1 VVVEVN
7 GDREGGEMMQTIH
20 ARVAALSPAQREGLR
35 EKIVAEAMMRAP
47 ATRLVAF
54 VQLREGIDADTDAL
68 KAHLAAQLPAYMLP
82 ASIQAVDRMPY
93 SPNGKIDRAALATM
107 AISSQP
113 AVTTHVAPRDDI
125 ERTLAGIWSKL
136 LNVDDLSVNDDFFE
150 LGGHS
155 LLVTRAIAR
164 INDAFGMSMPVS
176 AFFEHPVLA
185 EMAGYVRQHT
195 SPAETED
202 RDTLEL

>member
-1 VVVEVN
+1 
-7 GDREGGEMMQTIH
+7 MMQTIH
-20 ARVAALSPAQREGLR
+20 ACVASLSPQQREALR
-35 EKIVAEAMMRAP
+35 AKIVAAAVMSAP

-54 VQLREGIDADTDAL
+54 VQLREGSDADADAL

-82 ASIQAVDRMPY
+82 ASIHTVEAMPY
-93 SPNGKIDRAALATM
+93 TPNGKLDRATLATM
-107 AISSQP
+107 AISP
-113 AVTTHVAPRDDI
+113 ASEQAPFIAPRDDI
-125 ERTLAGIWSKL
+125 ERAIAGIWSKL

-164 INDAFGMSMPVS
+164 MNDAFGMSMPVS
-176 AFFEHPVLA
+176 AFFEHSTLA
-185 EMAGYVRQHT
+185 GLAGYVRRHT
-195 SPAETED
+195 TPAEAEN

>member
-1 VVVEVN
+1 
-7 GDREGGEMMQTIH
+7 MMQTIRE
-20 ARVAALSPAQREGLR
+20 RVAALSPERREQLR
-35 EKIVAEAMMRAP
+35 ERIAAEAMLRAP

-54 VQLREGIDADTDAL
+54 VQWREGVDADVDAV

-82 ASIQAVDRMPY
+82 AAIYAIDAMPHT
-93 SPNGKIDRAALATM
+93 PNGKIDRQSLATM
-107 AISSQP
+107 AIAP
-113 AVTTHVAPRDDI
+113 APVAFVAPRDAI

-136 LNVDDLSVNDDFFE
+136 LGMDDLSINDDFFE

-176 AFFEHPVLA
+176 AFFAQPTIAGLA
-185 EMAGYVRQHT
+185 DFIRARTQ
-195 SPAETED
+195 PRAAED
-202 RDTLEL
+202 RDTFEL

>member
-1 VVVEVN
+1 
-7 GDREGGEMMQTIH
+7 MMQTIH
-20 ARVAALSPAQREGLR
+20 ARVAALSPEQRERLR
-35 EKIVAEAMMRAP
+35 EKIMSEAMMRAP

-54 VQLREGIDADTDAL
+54 VQWRESVDADVNAL
-68 KAHLAAQLPAYMLP
+68 KAHLAEQLPAYMAP
-82 ASIQAVDRMPY
+82 ASIQSVDHMPF

-107 AISSQP
+107 AIVP
-113 AVTTHVAPRDDI
+113 AQGATAHVAPRDDI

-136 LNVDDLSVNDDFFE
+136 LNVDDLGMNDDFFE

-164 INDAFGMSMPVS
+164 INEAFGISMPVS
-176 AFFEHPVLA
+176 AFFEYPILA
-185 EMAGYVRQHT
+185 DLAGEVRRRMM
-195 SPAETED
+195 PGETEH

>member
-1 VVVEVN
+1 
-7 GDREGGEMMQTIH
+7 MQTIH
-20 ARVAALSPAQREGLR
+20 ACVASLSPQQREALR
-35 EKIVAEAMMRAP
+35 AKIVAAAVMSAP

-54 VQLREGIDADTDAL
+54 VQLREGSDADADAL

-82 ASIQAVDRMPY
+82 ASIHAVEAMPY
-93 SPNGKIDRAALATM
+93 TPNGKIDRAALATM
-107 AISSQP
+107 AISP
-113 AVTTHVAPRDDI
+113 ASEQAPFIAPRDDI
-125 ERTLAGIWSKL
+125 ERAIAGIWSKL

-164 INDAFGMSMPVS
+164 MNGAFGMSMPVS
-176 AFFEHPVLA
+176 AFFEHPTLA
-185 EMAGYVRQHT
+185 GLAGYVRRRT
-195 SPAETED
+195 SPAEAEN